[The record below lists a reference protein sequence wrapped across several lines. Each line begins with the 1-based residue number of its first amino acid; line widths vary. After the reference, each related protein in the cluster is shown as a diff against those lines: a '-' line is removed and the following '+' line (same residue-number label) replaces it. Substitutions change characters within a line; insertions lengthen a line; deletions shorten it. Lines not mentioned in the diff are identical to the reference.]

1 MKTFY
6 LAIVASTVQ
15 YPNLRTVIKLS
26 IKEGIHEK
34 LLFLRD
40 MYGVALARALNLLF
54 ASINFSSSDK
64 LVERSIASIE
74 SMKVIHAVGSPENQL
89 QSSLFDFYFRKFT
102 VS

>member
-6 LAIVASTVQ
+6 LAIVTSTVQ

-54 ASINFSSSDK
+54 ALINFSSSDK
-64 LVERSIASIE
+64 LVKRSINSF
-74 SMKVIHAVGSPENQL
+74 N
-89 QSSLFDFYFRKFT
+89 
-102 VS
+102 